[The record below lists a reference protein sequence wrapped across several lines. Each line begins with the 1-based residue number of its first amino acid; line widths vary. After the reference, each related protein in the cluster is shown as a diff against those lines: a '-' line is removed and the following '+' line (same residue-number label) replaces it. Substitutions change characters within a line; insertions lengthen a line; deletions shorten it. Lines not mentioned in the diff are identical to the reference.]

1 MRVLTVNTG
10 SASTKLALFEVSERG
25 AKRLHSVS
33 HPAGG
38 DPADGLAAF
47 MDESGGASPDAIAH
61 RVVHG
66 GAEMTGPRRI
76 DADTAERIARLGEIA
91 PLHNPIAH
99 TWIEGCR
106 RHFGNEM
113 PQVAI
118 FDTGFY
124 AELPGRAARYALP
137 NDLAS
142 RHGIRR
148 YGFHGIAHG
157 AMNTRWRDLR
167 PDLRRGGRLISI
179 QLGGGCSI
187 TATDEGRPLDT
198 SMGFS
203 PVEGLVMTSRSGDL
217 DPSIVTYLM
226 RRDGLSPDAMDDLL
240 NHRSGLAGLAGGDG
254 DMRALLRSDAP
265 EAEHAIESYCYRARK
280 YIGAYMAVLGG
291 ADGIVFGGGVGENAT
306 TIRARILS
314 GMGWCGIALDR
325 QINAAVQGREAR
337 LAAQGSKVDLWVI
350 PVDEQSVLAREA
362 FRMLS
367 GGQ

>member
-1 MRVLTVNTG
+1 MLVLTVNTG
-10 SASTKLALFEVSERG
+10 SASTKLALIEVSMRG
-25 AKRLHSVS
+25 AECLHRVS
-33 HPAGG
+33 HPTGG
-38 DPADGLAAF
+38 EPADRLATF
-47 MDESGGASPDAIAH
+47 MEEMDGASPDAIAH

-66 GAEMTGPRRI
+66 GTEMTSPRRI
-76 DADTAERIARLGEIA
+76 DADTSERIARLGELA

-99 TWIEGCR
+99 TWIQGCR
-106 RHFGNEM
+106 QHFGDGM
-113 PQVAI
+113 PQVAV

-124 AELPGRAARYALP
+124 AALPGRAARYALP
-137 NDLAS
+137 NDIAS

-148 YGFHGIAHG
+148 YGCHGIAHG
-157 AMNTRWRDLR
+157 AMNARWRDLR
-167 PDLRRGGRLISI
+167 PDLRGGGRLISI

-226 RRDGLSPDAMDDLL
+226 RREGLSPDAMDDLL
-240 NHRSGLAGLAGGDG
+240 NHRSGLAGLSCSDG
-254 DMRALLRSDAP
+254 DMRALLRSAAS
-265 EAEHAIESYCYRARK
+265 EAQHAIDSYCYRVRK

-306 TIRARILS
+306 AIRERILS

-325 QINAAVQGREAR
+325 QMNAAVQGREAR
-337 LAAQGSKVDLWVI
+337 IAGQRSKVDLWVI
-350 PVDEQSVLAREA
+350 PVDEQSVLARET
-362 FRMLS
+362 FHILNDE
-367 GGQ
+367 Q